1 MDLGQREWPADPNEH
16 TERGV
21 AKRSAMKRE
30 SPGWRHRCDWRRATD
45 SRPTNPR
52 VDVAGVRRP
61 EDVAKR
67 LERAA
72 NLHQLVGRLGLV
84 GDDVLGAPDKTLA
97 FGHELGAPVE

>member
-1 MDLGQREWPADPNEH
+1 MLVAERVGERLHRVHPRDRVAPGVESGVDLGQREWPADPNEH

-52 VDVAGVRRP
+52 VDVAGVRPVSYTHLRAH
-61 EDVAKR
+61 ETDSYLVCR
-67 LERAA
+67 L
-72 NLHQLVGRLGLV
+72 
-84 GDDVLGAPDKTLA
+84 
-97 FGHELGAPVE
+97 